1 MTITTPESI
10 PSTPETQPMEDVPV
24 TNDSPFATTRL
35 PDLPPETRRQ
45 IIIRNWQRRARR
57 SWPALLIGA
66 GIAVVAGGILE
77 FTRPTPAQA
86 LPVAA
91 VEVMATPTLGV
102 ALPTATP
109 QVYVLAYHAP
119 AGPVA
124 GEVLLDPVAVRVL
137 EQYQGWAR
145 FEVPGYSSPLWA
157 PITALYGPVSAAAL
171 AAAPEIAATPL
182 PATATPQ
189 VVIVEVERPVYLP
202 AVVNEAAAVVPTT
215 TPIVFT
221 ANMRGNDCDAPNP
234 PFVCLSAMNPGHRPP
249 DWMGRSHLVRRSTTI
264 PPRRGC
270 FQSSVVLYPL

>member
-1 MTITTPESI
+1 MTTTTPESI
-10 PSTPETQPMEDVPV
+10 PSTPETHPMEQAPV

-45 IIIRNWQRRARR
+45 IIMRAWQVRARR

-66 GIAVVAGGILE
+66 GLAVIAGGILE
-77 FTRPTPAQA
+77 VTRPVPAQA
-86 LPVAA
+86 LPVA
-91 VEVMATPTLGV
+91 VEATATPTLGV
-102 ALPTATP
+102 VLPTATP
-109 QVYVLAYHAP
+109 ALYILAYHAP

-124 GEVLLDPVAVRVL
+124 GEVLLDPIAIRVL

-145 FEVPGYSSPLWA
+145 FEVPGYTGPLWA

-202 AVVNEAAAVVPTT
+202 AVANEAAVVPTT

-234 PFVCLSAMNPGHRPP
+234 PLVCLSAMNP
-249 DWMGRSHLVRRSTTI
+249 
-264 PPRRGC
+264 
-270 FQSSVVLYPL
+270 